1 MAVRKRETLLAGY
14 ITATAREPL
23 TSSADA
29 DAALREVCAALIGW
43 GEADE
48 ELGVQPTLSARAQ
61 AMAVYLDADGLA
73 VPRDL
78 GVLPAE
84 ALRSLVATQA
94 PAPAAASAAGEPN
107 Q

>member
-1 MAVRKRETLLAGY
+1 VAVRKRETLLAGY
-14 ITATAREPL
+14 MSAAAREAEPL
-23 TSSADA
+23 TSADA

-43 GEADE
+43 GEAGE
-48 ELGVQPTLSARAQ
+48 ELGEQPALSAGAQ

-84 ALRSLVATQA
+84 ALRSLVAAQA
-94 PAPAAASAAGEPN
+94 PAPAGG
-107 Q
+107 